1 MRHAIGGRS
10 MNGHYL
16 TAGDHERYLDNLAK
30 SKAMC
35 ADKLRHG
42 YCSKEQCASCEKKKL
57 MDACEAELAPY
68 SRLLLND
75 KTEIAIG
82 NIIVAHPT
90 LEEVEEKIESRRQTY
105 REAFIQAQKD
115 ANWEWWHRGNWIYL
129 VAIVLT
135 PILVPLVVLATDGVL

>member
-1 MRHAIGGRS
+1 MRNAIGGTG
-10 MNGHYL
+10 MDNCYL
-16 TAGDHERYLDNLAK
+16 TAGDHERYLDSLAR

-68 SRLLLND
+68 SKLLLND

-105 REAFIQAQKD
+105 REAFIQAHKD
-115 ANWEWWHRGNWIYL
+115 ANWEWWHRGGWMNV
-129 VAIVLT
+129 VAI
-135 PILVPLVVLATDGVL
+135 ILVPIIVPLILMSEWFL